1 MTRWA
6 TVPLVLCAVATTPAI
21 GQQDSLMLEAV
32 RLATEGQGD
41 SARSI
46 VRGQMRTLSSGE
58 AMFPEVLFTAG
69 VIAQNTDSALA
80 YFRRVSIE
88 YGNSAWADR
97 ALLRM
102 AQFAYAQGD
111 AQNAARS
118 AVRVLIDY
126 PTSPVRA
133 EASFIAARA
142 YLDMRDVDEGCRLLR
157 QARDDAGEDVE
168 VRNRAAFYLQRCD
181 SMAAGEAPR
190 QPSTRPQQP
199 SGPGFAVQVAAVSNA
214 VAADQVM
221 RQITDAGHEAV
232 VVVEEGLY
240 KVRVG
245 RFANRAQAQEL
256 AAELRQR
263 IGGRPFVVEI
273 N

>member
-1 MTRWA
+1 MTRWVA
-6 TVPLVLCAVATTPAI
+6 VLLAIAPAPVAA
-21 GQQDSLMLEAV
+21 QQDSLMLEAV

-46 VRGQMRTLSSGE
+46 VQGRLRALSPRDSLY
-58 AMFPEVLFTAG
+58 PEVLFTAG
-69 VIAQNTDSALA
+69 VVAQHADSAVA
-80 YFRRVSIE
+80 YFRRLSIE
-88 YGNSAWADR
+88 YGNSAWADQ

-126 PTSPVRA
+126 PASSVRA
-133 EASFIAARA
+133 EASFVAARA

-157 QARDDAGEDVE
+157 QAREEAGDNVE

-181 SMAAGEAPR
+181 AMAAGNTEREPA
-190 QPSTRPQQP
+190 TRPQQP
-199 SGPGFAVQVAAVSNA
+199 SQGGPGFAVQVAAVSNA
-214 VAADQVM
+214 VAADQLM
-221 RQITDAGHEAV
+221 RQVREAGHEAV
-232 VVVEEGLY
+232 VVVEDGLY

-245 RFANRAQAQEL
+245 RFPNRGQAQEL

-263 IGGRPFVVEI
+263 LGGRPFVVEI